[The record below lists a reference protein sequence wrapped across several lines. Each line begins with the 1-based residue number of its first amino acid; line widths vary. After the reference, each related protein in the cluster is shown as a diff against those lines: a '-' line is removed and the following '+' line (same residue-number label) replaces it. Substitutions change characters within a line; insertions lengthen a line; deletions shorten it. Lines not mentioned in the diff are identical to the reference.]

1 MFLDEKNTG
10 LNRFIEWT
18 LYIYTALFPFIAYR
32 GYLFYDSSA
41 RFINLVFTVE
51 ILAFVLGCALLAGK
65 KRLSV
70 AKSPITFTLGLFLL
84 ALIVSGMYGIDPSAS
99 YWSKATRTT
108 GIFYFIHLG
117 VFYLF
122 VFSLF
127 KNKEK
132 WLTLVKTFL
141 VSSAL
146 FSVGALLSRDGF
158 NVMFKAQEWQGFTF
172 GNSTFAAMYL
182 YAAFMLSIY
191 YVLSLPE
198 KARSW
203 WKYMIPLVFVLN
215 PYFINPDFLLGKIN
229 PFQYPLDVIGGAR
242 ATAYTTLFSVV
253 GLCGVWL
260 VSKIK
265 EVRVRRG
272 FLWASV
278 VLGLIVSSVAVSSFF
293 SANGYLHKMYLSGS
307 STARP
312 IVWELSRKAIHEKPM
327 LGWGSDN
334 FNRVF
339 EKYYDNTL
347 LEQKNGG
354 EGWFDR
360 AHNIFIDQSVDTGYV
375 GLSIYI
381 LVYLVIIGC
390 MVFVLRKSKNKDNHY
405 LAVIVLVYFVG
416 HMMELQT
423 AFDTTISYLPL
434 VIMAASG
441 ALLFHRAY
449 NEVYPDRKNEWHVS
463 SAFNYVY
470 GTVFVVGSFY
480 LLFSGA
486 LPLRKVESTN
496 GIIRSIGTSEK
507 RIALYPV
514 IFNSKMDPGAFL
526 LRAAYDLRRGISQDV
541 SIIEDEKRREGFV
554 KELDVYTQSY
564 VTYLKNNPEDYRAH
578 LNFANVLIYQRLFDV
593 DRLDQ
598 AHEVLNDAI
607 KLVPQT
613 PQAYW
618 MQSVTYLYQR
628 KFDLAREWAKKAY
641 DLNPGIE
648 ESTRLMEYIERS
660 IKTFPVIDLYVFKQT

>member
-18 LYIYTALFPFIAYR
+18 LYIFIALFPFIIYK
-32 GYLFYDSSA
+32 GYLFYDSST
-41 RFINLVFTVE
+41 RFMNLVFVVE

-70 AKSPITFTLGLFLL
+70 AKSPITFALGLFLI
-84 ALIVSGMYGIDPSAS
+84 ALIVSGVHGIDPSTS

-108 GIFYFIHLG
+108 GIFYFLHLG

-122 VFSLF
+122 ILSLF
-127 KNKEK
+127 KDSQK
-132 WLTLVKTFL
+132 WLNIIKIFL
-141 VSSAL
+141 VSSAMV
-146 FSVGALLSRDGF
+146 SIGSLLSRDGF
-158 NVMFKAQEWQGFTF
+158 NLIFKSQEWQGFTF

-191 YVLSLPE
+191 YVRVLPE
-198 KARSW
+198 KNRKW
-203 WKYMIPLVFVLN
+203 WKNLIPVVFVLN
-215 PYFINPDFLLGKIN
+215 PYFINPDFLLGKVN
-229 PFQYPLDVIGGAR
+229 MFQHPTDVIGGAR
-242 ATAYTTLFSVV
+242 ASAYTAVFSVLFLL
-253 GLCGVWL
+253 GIWL

-265 EVRVRRG
+265 EARIRRG
-272 FLWASV
+272 IVWTGV
-278 VLGLIVSSVAVSSFF
+278 VSGLLVSIIATSSFF
-293 SANGYLHKMYLSGS
+293 SSNGYLHKMYLSGS

-312 IVWELSRKAIHEKPM
+312 IVWELSGKAISEKPL

-339 EKYYDNTL
+339 EKYYDNSL

-360 AHNIFIDQSVDTGYV
+360 AHNIFIDQSVDTGYI
-375 GLSIYI
+375 GLSLYV
-381 LVYLVIIGC
+381 LVYMVIIGC
-390 MVFVLRKSKNKDNHY
+390 MLFVLLRSKNKDAQS

-423 AFDTTISYLPL
+423 AFDTTISYIPL

-441 ALLFHRAY
+441 AIVFHKVYA
-449 NEVYPDRKNEWHVS
+449 EVYPDRTNEWHVS
-463 SAFNYVY
+463 TALNYVY
-470 GTVFVVGSFY
+470 GTVFVVGSCY

-486 LPLRKVESTN
+486 FPLRKVESTN
-496 GIIRSIGTSEK
+496 GLIRTIGSSEK
-507 RIALYPV
+507 RIELYPV

-526 LRAAYDLRRGISQDV
+526 LRAAYDLRRGISQDP
-541 SIIEDEKRREGFV
+541 SIIEDAKKREGFV
-554 KELDVYTQSY
+554 KELSVYTESY
-564 VTYLKNNPEDYRAH
+564 TTYLKTHPEDYRAH
-578 LNFANVLIYQRLFDV
+578 LNFANVLIYQRLFEV
-593 DRLDQ
+593 DHLDH
-598 AHEVLNDAI
+598 AHEVLNDAV

-648 ESTRLMEYIERS
+648 ESAKLIEYIDRS